1 MQIVDPVILS
11 GGAYAF
17 NFQSR
22 RKSRRNAK
30 EDIDNVMLSILQTT
44 WIFLTKLKGLITN
57 KHKETKLTR
66 LKHAKQILKISYC
79 SSLS

>member
-1 MQIVDPVILS
+1 MLMQIVDPVILS

-17 NFQSR
+17 NFQ
-22 RKSRRNAK
+22 SRRNAK

-79 SSLS
+79 SSLR